1 MVPQAPQRCP
11 QAIALFVMLC
21 LGLHAGASEPARAA
35 TEEGVAAPAVVE
47 LFTSQGC
54 NSCPPADRMVG
65 ELAQRA
71 DVIALSLHVNY
82 WDYIGWPDP
91 YASAK
96 HTERQQAYVRRLE
109 GRYVYTP
116 QIVVDGRE
124 QVSGTR
130 AEEVADAIVRA
141 RRRGKPI
148 VPRFE
153 SGAQAGSVDIVIPA
167 ARIDEP
173 ATVWLAF
180 YDRKQVTRV
189 PRGENA
195 GKVLEN
201 YNVVREFRQLA
212 TYTGERLRISLDMDD
227 ERAEGRSGCAI
238 LVQRDVNGPILG
250 AADMELAEDAM

>member
-1 MVPQAPQRCP
+1 MV
-11 QAIALFVMLC
+11 LFVMLC
-21 LGLHAGASEPARAA
+21 LGVHAGAPDAARAA

-54 NSCPPADRMVG
+54 NSCPPADQMLG
-65 ELAQRA
+65 ELARRA

-91 YASAK
+91 FASAK

-153 SGAQAGSVDIVIPA
+153 PNPESRRVDVVIPA
-167 ARIDEP
+167 ARIGEP

-180 YDRKQVTRV
+180 YDRKHATRV

-201 YNVVREFRQLA
+201 HNVVREFRQLA

-227 ERAEGRSGCAI
+227 ERAQGRSGCAI

-250 AADMELAEDAM
+250 AAAMELAEDSM